1 MKKYVIAF
9 LLVACAETI
18 LAQAPLQIPYQG
30 VARDAQGVPLQNQQI
45 SLRLTIEDF
54 SGTDLFQEVHSANTN
69 QFGLFNVQIGS
80 IQNLNVDWGSG
91 TKFLHV
97 EIDIQGGVNY
107 TDLGTTQFLSVPYAL
122 YAETSNTP
130 GPQGPQGPSGPQ
142 GAQGNQGETGPP
154 GAAGANGLNGQD
166 GAQGAQGIQGETGAQ
181 GPAGLAGAAGLQG
194 AIGQQGPAGADGNN
208 GSNGQNTLVKTT
220 TESAGM
226 NCQAGG
232 VKLEYGLDANSNG
245 TLDLGEVNN
254 SLTKYVCNGAAGSS
268 SCAMQ
273 IGDSYEGGIIAYIDA
288 SGCHGFVCAPS
299 DQSSGIM
306 WSNSSLTCPAYSQG
320 IGGGGV
326 NTRLAV
332 AIYGSANS
340 HACGL
345 CANLILNGYDDWVL
359 PSLEEIVAI
368 RSNLSTI
375 GLGGLSGYYWTSS
388 LVPDY
393 IPNNTGSAI
402 WFLFQPDCYDCS
414 LISSNSKVST
424 YKVRAIRYF

>member
-1 MKKYVIAF
+1 M
-9 LLVACAETI
+9 ACVESI
-18 LAQAPLQIPYQG
+18 LAQAPVQIPYQG
-30 VARDAQGVPLQNQQI
+30 VARDAQGSALQNQQV

-54 SGTDLFQEVHSANTN
+54 LGTDLFQEIHSANTN

-80 IQNLNVDWGSG
+80 IQNLNIDWGSG

-97 EIDIQGGVNY
+97 EMDVQGGTNFI
-107 TDLGTTQFLSVPYAL
+107 DLGSTQFLSVPYAL

-130 GPQGPQGPSGPQ
+130 GPQGPSGPQ
-142 GAQGNQGETGPP
+142 GPQGIQGETGPP
-154 GAAGANGLNGQD
+154 GPAGANGLNGQD
-166 GAQGAQGIQGETGAQ
+166 GAQGPQGFQGIQGETGAQ
-181 GPAGLAGAAGLQG
+181 GLAGMNGTNGTNGQNGAQGLQG
-194 AIGQQGPAGADGNN
+194 VAGSN
-208 GSNGQNTLVKTT
+208 GTNGLNGQNTLVKTT
-220 TESAGM
+220 TETAGA

-245 TLDLGEVNN
+245 TLDLVEVNN

-273 IGDSYEGGIIAYIDA
+273 IGDSYQGGIIAYIDA

-299 DQSSGIM
+299 DQSNGIM

-320 IGGGGV
+320 IGSGGL

-345 CANLILNGYDDWVL
+345 CANLTLNGYNDWVL

-414 LISSNSKVST
+414 LISSNSKVSI

>member
-1 MKKYVIAF
+1 MKNSAITF
-9 LLVACAETI
+9 LLIACVESI
-18 LAQAPLQIPYQG
+18 LAQAPVQIPYQG
-30 VARDAQGVPLQNQQI
+30 VARDAQGSALQNQQV

-54 SGTDLFQEVHSANTN
+54 LGTDLFQEIHSANTN

-80 IQNLNVDWGSG
+80 IQNLNIDWGSG
-91 TKFLHV
+91 SKFLHV
-97 EIDIQGGVNY
+97 EMDIQGGTNFI
-107 TDLGTTQFLSVPYAL
+107 DLGSTQFLSVPYAL

-130 GPQGPQGPSGPQ
+130 GPQGPAGVNGANGQNGAQGPQ
-142 GAQGNQGETGPP
+142 GI
-154 GAAGANGLNGQD
+154 
-166 GAQGAQGIQGETGAQ
+166 QGIQGETGAQ
-181 GPAGLAGAAGLQG
+181 GLAGMNGTNGTNGQNG
-194 AIGQQGPAGADGNN
+194 AQGPQGVAGSN
-208 GSNGQNTLVKTT
+208 GTNGLNGQNTLVKTT
-220 TESAGM
+220 TETAGA

-245 TLDLGEVNN
+245 TLDLVEVNN

-273 IGDSYEGGIIAYIDA
+273 IGDSYQGGIIAYIDA

-299 DQSSGIM
+299 DQSNGIM

-320 IGGGGV
+320 IGSGGV

-345 CANLILNGYDDWVL
+345 CANLTLNGYNDWVL
-359 PSLEEIVAI
+359 PSLEEILAI